1 MLWIRYQCQSICP
14 RQVHSNYT
22 VYLKCIFKHDTSWT
36 NFESV
41 ESVSSCLFCLF
52 PVCLWQISAVGRDT
66 IDHSDAQLHPGGI
79 AGLSCALSLLRNHV
93 TEGGVP
99 SPSVALVEWQ
109 EQLGGRLHTCKVCR
123 GWWSWIMMNH
133 VPRASFEM
141 KSLPKPSIELCL
153 WVMNPC
159 HDAMDV
165 ATTTY
170 DEHMQPRFTF
180 LGGKCTVLL
189 HPWQRRAGGWLGS
202 WCRCSLG
209 PWYWQQSTDWRWL
222 DTIRGQDTNWYKLF
236 EHDGWFMV
244 DFVSCNGLHV
254 AYQSKV
260 CTSTQGFHRFPIS
273 ISTQLVKVGFK
284 SKLSVS
290 HHKWIKKFGWLPLVP
305 CWQRMPFPSI
315 SKFCQSS
322 LQSKDLVHSSAQ
334 NIWLHGPAAT
344 DSCNFQLSKA
354 RGGRNSD
361 VGCWADVRDSLGM
374 ACSIG
379 VVTCPIQNCR
389 FGTGLLEGNCTQS
402 CCRMTRSGSIVWP
415 LLAKQHLSV
424 KRAARWRRHQ
434 KIRTNFVEH
443 KFEEGIESSWQHSW
457 FKAIPLQKPVQTILN
472 FMFALLL

>member
-1 MLWIRYQCQSICP
+1 MPSCTQEGLQGSVAPCRCWGTTGPRVSLP
-14 RQVHSNYT
+14 RQWPWWNGKSSWVVDFTHARSGDGDHESWWIMCHEQVLKWSHS
-22 VYLKCIFKHDTSWT
+22 
-36 NFESV
+36 
-41 ESVSSCLFCLF
+41 
-52 PVCLWQISAVGRDT
+52 
-66 IDHSDAQLHPGGI
+66 
-79 AGLSCALSLLRNHV
+79 RNH
-93 TEGGVP
+93 
-99 SPSVALVEWQ
+99 A
-109 EQLGGRLHTCKVCR
+109 
-123 GWWSWIMMNH
+123 
-133 VPRASFEM
+133 
-141 KSLPKPSIELCL
+141 SIELCL

-170 DEHMQPRFTF
+170 DERMQPRFTF
-180 LGGKCTVLL
+180 LGGECTVLL

-222 DTIRGQDTNWYKLF
+222 DTIRGEDTNWYKLF

-284 SKLSVS
+284 SKLSVSQS

-361 VGCWADVRDSLGM
+361 AGCWADVRDSLGM

-379 VVTCPIQNCR
+379 VVTCTIQNCR

-402 CCRMTRSGSIVWP
+402 CSRMTRSGSIVWP

-434 KIRTNFVEH
+434 KIRTNFAEH
-443 KFEEGIESSWQHSW
+443 KFEEGIEAPWQHSW

-472 FMFALLL
+472 FMFAILL